1 MVGPFG
7 RGAEDVLEYG
17 TDTTPWRQSVDQSA
31 QDYAATAEVAIVG
44 AGPIGLEMAA
54 TLKRAGVEYLHF
66 DAAQIE
72 AN

>member
-1 MVGPFG
+1 V
-7 RGAEDVLEYG
+7 EDVLEYG
-17 TDTTPWRQSVDQSA
+17 ADTTSWRQSVEKSGQ
-31 QDYAATAEVAIVG
+31 YYTATADVAIVG

-66 DAAQIE
+66 DAAQHE